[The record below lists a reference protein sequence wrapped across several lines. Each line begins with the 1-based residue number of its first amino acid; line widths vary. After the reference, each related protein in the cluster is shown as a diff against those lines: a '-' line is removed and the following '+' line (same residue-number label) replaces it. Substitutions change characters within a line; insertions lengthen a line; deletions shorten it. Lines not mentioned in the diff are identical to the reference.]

1 MNWKTLLA
9 YITGTV
15 DQDLLLCNEYLVTEN
30 RILRSQIPGRVRLSH
45 GERKA
50 VGEIGLGRR
59 GGHWHRRGLYNL
71 SGYLPPR
78 PTAVA
83 LIPPGLQ
90 RWTVKPTDTN
100 VRDHS

>member
-1 MNWKTLLA
+1 MRPANTPSGAEGERRMDWKTLLA

-59 GGHWHRRGLYNL
+59 GGHWHGGGCITSQDIFPL
-71 SGYLPPR
+71 
-78 PTAVA
+78 A
-83 LIPPGLQ
+83 Q
-90 RWTVKPTDTN
+90 RLWP
-100 VRDHS
+100 